1 MLRCRLKTKKSAD
14 RVRRQLTDLSRKI
27 NHEVQPIF
35 TSRKLAQELKVPEV
49 KPSIVNQQCVVYEY
63 RCDSCDENYVGYTRR
78 HLHQRT
84 DEHRY
89 SVIEST
95 NKATALDEMISKA
108 NLQCLNAAKANLIA

>member
-1 MLRCRLKTKKSAD
+1 MLCLPFKDQKLAD

-49 KPSIVNQQCVVYEY
+49 KPSVVNQQCVVYEY
-63 RCDSCDENYVGYTRR
+63 KCDLCDANYVGYT
-78 HLHQRT
+78 HLHQHT

-89 SVIEST
+89 S
-95 NKATALDEMISKA
+95 
-108 NLQCLNAAKANLIA
+108 